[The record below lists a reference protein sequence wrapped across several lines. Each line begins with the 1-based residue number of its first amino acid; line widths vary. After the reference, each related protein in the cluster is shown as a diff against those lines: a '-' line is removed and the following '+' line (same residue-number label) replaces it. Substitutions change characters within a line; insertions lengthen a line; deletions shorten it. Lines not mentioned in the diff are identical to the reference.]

1 MEYRVNDSRYQL
13 RAGEGLFCN
22 SNALHAGSQ
31 LPGQDC
37 DYLSLT
43 FHPRLLRGF
52 EGSVLGPKYVDAL
65 VNSPGLS
72 SAKLTPAVDWQ
83 ARILRELAAILRLS
97 REKGELY
104 ELEVLRGLLEIW
116 AQLYQGF
123 GEAARQDTGE
133 DPEKLRRLR
142 AILTFLHQ
150 HYREKVTLEEVARQ
164 VGLCKSE
171 CCRFFKRQM
180 GVPLFDYL
188 LDYRVGK
195 SLELLQSGCTVAESG
210 AQSGF
215 STPAYFS
222 KVFGRG
228 QAVPPASTAGRTE
241 GRIKYGTDHIF
252 PAGPQG
258 HPPGHPH
265 APPHPGGICGPAPP
279 VGGGQGPPPP
289 YRGGPGVL
297 HDFLGPA
304 GGGLR
309 PPWPASSPG
318 APAPTSSTSAP
329 SPAAS
334 KRSKR

>member
-1 MEYRVNDSRYQL
+1 MELRIDEQGQEQKRHGTYGFPVYLDWKWLSSYVTGGFPWHWHREIELTLVLEGAMEYRVNDSRYHLQ
-13 RAGEGLFCN
+13 AGEGLFCN

-142 AILTFLHQ
+142 AILAFLHQ

-222 KVFGRG
+222 KVFRARTGRS
-228 QAVPPASTAGRTE
+228 PSE
-241 GRIKYGTDHIF
+241 
-252 PAGPQG
+252 
-258 HPPGHPH
+258 
-265 APPHPGGICGPAPP
+265 
-279 VGGGQGPPPP
+279 
-289 YRGGPGVL
+289 YRRENRGE
-297 HDFLGPA
+297 D
-304 GGGLR
+304 
-309 PPWPASSPG
+309 
-318 APAPTSSTSAP
+318 
-329 SPAAS
+329 
-334 KRSKR
+334 

>member
-1 MEYRVNDSRYQL
+1 MELRIDEQGQEQKRHGTYGFPVYLDRKWLSSYVTGGFPWHWHREIELTLVLEGAMEYRVNDSRYHLQ
-13 RAGEGLFCN
+13 AGEGLFCN

-72 SAKLTPAVDWQ
+72 SARLTPAVDWQ

-222 KVFGRG
+222 KVFRARTGRS
-228 QAVPPASTAGRTE
+228 PSE
-241 GRIKYGTDHIF
+241 
-252 PAGPQG
+252 
-258 HPPGHPH
+258 
-265 APPHPGGICGPAPP
+265 
-279 VGGGQGPPPP
+279 
-289 YRGGPGVL
+289 YRRENRGE
-297 HDFLGPA
+297 D
-304 GGGLR
+304 
-309 PPWPASSPG
+309 
-318 APAPTSSTSAP
+318 
-329 SPAAS
+329 
-334 KRSKR
+334 